1 MPMGGPLSTTR
12 ARSTRTE
19 SRAVAGQITALL
31 SFLPAAIAVHLEHGL
46 CLHCAPLLNKQTV
59 HKSIEDQTSC
69 LPSPEYTAVTSHIIH
84 GVPRSITGS
93 LLLSLLLSLSP
104 IPLARLSAGI
114 PPVSHAQIIC
124 TGLRGNTET
133 SGRFFP
139 WRRASCQSIQRSLL
153 SLPPRK
159 DPLDAS
165 SIPTRRCR
173 DPPASD
179 KGSPLSSVL
188 ICQLCQELLQ

>member
-1 MPMGGPLSTTR
+1 MGGPLSTTR

-46 CLHCAPLLNKQTV
+46 CLHCASLLNKQTV

-69 LPSPEYTAVTSHIIH
+69 LPSAEYTAVTSHIIQ

-93 LLLSLLLSLSP
+93 LVLSLSP
-104 IPLARLSAGI
+104 IPLTRLSAGS

-124 TGLRGNTET
+124 TGLRSNTET

-139 WRRASCQSIQRSLL
+139 WRRASCQSIQPSLL

-159 DPLDAS
+159 DPLDVS
-165 SIPTRRCR
+165 SIPTPRCR